1 MLMLT
6 DIDRTQLWFRHTGND
21 LQIDVLGTA
30 DQIRVK
36 DWYVGGASGSDHH
49 IERIRTAE
57 GYTLYD
63 SDVEKLVQAMASFAP
78 PAATQTEWR
87 SGQSSA
93 DQVLLTVTH

>member
-1 MLMLT
+1 M
-6 DIDRTQLWFRHTGND
+6 GND
-21 LQIDVLGTA
+21 LQIDVLGGQ
-30 DQIRVK
+30 DQITIK
-36 DWYVGGASGSDHH
+36 DWYVGGASGSDTH